1 MDKKK
6 FIELQT
12 LENGHWSRINNSLK
26 ATNEDRK
33 RQTDELKIYT
43 DQYFKALEVRME
55 KFSEDFVYK
64 SIHSYDKKVKDE
76 LSMAKHYLK
85 EYAGSRD

>member
-1 MDKKK
+1 
-6 FIELQT
+6 
-12 LENGHWSRINNSLK
+12 
-26 ATNEDRK
+26 
-33 RQTDELKIYT
+33 
-43 DQYFKALEVRME
+43 ME

-85 EYAGSRD
+85 EYAGSRDQELDKNITEKFNKDLTNLEKKISLKFNVEGIVDNQKWENDSQA